1 MFYQKILTVL
11 PGKRMQEENH
21 VRKELVMRALR
32 RREPCKEESLVE
44 GALLIRKPCRGGT
57 ILERESYRGG
67 DPITLLRNKS
77 CGRQNPVED

>member
-1 MFYQKILTVL
+1 MFNQKYIFFTLLSGANKWSTGRTGLYEFLTVL

-44 GALLIRKPCRGGT
+44 EEP
-57 ILERESYRGG
+57 
-67 DPITLLRNKS
+67 P
-77 CGRQNPVED
+77 